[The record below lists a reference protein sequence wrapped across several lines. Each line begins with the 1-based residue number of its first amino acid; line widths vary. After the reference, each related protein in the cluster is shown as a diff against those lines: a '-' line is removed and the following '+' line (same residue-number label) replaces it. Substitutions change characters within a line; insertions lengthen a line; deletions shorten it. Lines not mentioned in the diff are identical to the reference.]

1 MQFSVVIVEN
11 EKLKEK
17 IKNICQKLGIK
28 IKKFFTNF
36 FEAKEYAYLSLPDFM
51 FLEYKK
57 ENIEILKNMSRR
69 LSKTR
74 IIVFSDCV
82 DEVLAS
88 QLKHYKINLIS
99 CGDIK
104 HLEQIIK
111 HQEPIFIDKQTGK
124 FVDLEKCISTFCLE
138 TGILPHLSGY
148 KYVVYAIMLIII
160 NGTKARQLTKEVY
173 PKVGEKFGATGGAV
187 ERAIRHALTEACHN
201 GKISKINNLLE
212 AEVYRKNETIS
223 NGQFIFLVAD
233 RFLYKVTIQNE
244 EF

>member
-1 MQFSVVIVEN
+1 MQFGVVVVEN
-11 EKLKEK
+11 EKLKEQIK
-17 IKNICQKLGIK
+17 ITCQKFGIK
-28 IKKFFTNF
+28 VKKFFTSF
-36 FEAKEYAYLSLPDFM
+36 VEAKEYAYLSLPDFM
-51 FLEYKK
+51 FLEYKE
-57 ENIEILKNMSRR
+57 ENVEILKNMSKH
-69 LSKTR
+69 LAKTR

-88 QLKHYKINLIS
+88 HLKHYKINLIS
-99 CGDIK
+99 RDDSK
-104 HLEQIIK
+104 RLEQIIK
-111 HQEPIFIDKQTGK
+111 HQEPIFIDKETGK
-124 FVDLEKCISTFCLE
+124 FVDLEKSISTFCLE

-187 ERAIRHALTEACHN
+187 ERAIRHALNEACHT
-201 GKISKINNLLE
+201 GKISKINNLIE
-212 AEVYRKNETIS
+212 AEVYKKNETLS

-233 RFLYKVTIQNE
+233 RFLYKVTVQNE